1 MAKQRNATC
10 PNGLF
15 SATETKQPTP
25 LRYPKST
32 RSMWLAEC
40 LGLEGR
46 VGSPVISNPTD
57 LHGTTRSRGELPK

>member
-1 MAKQRNATC
+1 MAKQRNAIC
-10 PNGLF
+10 PNGLY

-40 LGLEGR
+40 LGLDGR
-46 VGSPVISNPTD
+46 VGSPVIPNPIH
-57 LHGTTRSRGELPK
+57 LLGTTRPKRERPK

>member
-40 LGLEGR
+40 LGLDGR
-46 VGSPVISNPTD
+46 VGSPVIPNSID
-57 LHGTTRSRGELPK
+57 LCGTTGSKRERPK